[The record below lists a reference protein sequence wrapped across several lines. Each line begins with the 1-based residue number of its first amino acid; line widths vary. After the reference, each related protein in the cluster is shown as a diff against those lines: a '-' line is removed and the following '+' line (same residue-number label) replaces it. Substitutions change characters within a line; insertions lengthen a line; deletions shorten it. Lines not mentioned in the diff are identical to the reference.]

1 MTKTEFL
8 SLPAYI
14 IKPIMDKA
22 YWLCEKGYA
31 SGDPIDAAIRIYKT
45 QQQVTNNE
53 QCDQQCD
60 HQSRC
65 EIPTER
71 RNTSD
76 YSDFGLWN

>member
-1 MTKTEFL
+1 MTKTEFI
-8 SLPAYI
+8 SMPAYI

-31 SGDPIDAAIRIYKT
+31 TGDPLDVAIKIYKS
-45 QQQVTNNE
+45 QQVTNNE
-53 QCDQQCD
+53 QCDKQAG
-60 HQSRC
+60 HLIS
-65 EIPTER
+65 PER